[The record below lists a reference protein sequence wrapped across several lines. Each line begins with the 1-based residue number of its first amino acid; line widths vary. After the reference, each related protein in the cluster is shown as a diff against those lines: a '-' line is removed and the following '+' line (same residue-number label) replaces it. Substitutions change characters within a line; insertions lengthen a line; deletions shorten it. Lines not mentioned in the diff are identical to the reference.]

1 MINFKKALPRR
12 TFLRGS
18 GVAVAVPFLDAMVP
32 SMTALAQ
39 TAANRPPRAGFVYV
53 PHGMIMTDET
63 NWWTPTTTGSNFEL
77 TRTLEPLARHHD
89 KLTIVSNLMGADTSG
104 QHTGAPTAWL
114 TDTIPKKT
122 QGADMAAG
130 ISIDQVIAQQIGQD
144 SIFPSMQ
151 LAIEDIGALV
161 GACDFGYSCA
171 YLDTLSYSSP
181 TNPLPMQINPRIVFE
196 QMFGGTGTAEQRFA
210 RMQENRSI
218 LDSIMDETNTVAKNL
233 SAQDKTRVDDFLENI
248 RQVERRIQNSESRN
262 DELSAS
268 APTSPVGIPESY
280 EEHVGVMFDL
290 LHVAYQADITRVFT
304 FMMARD
310 LSHLSYPEIGV
321 VDPHH
326 AISHHQNSEE
336 TMEKHFR
343 VNYYHLQQFT
353 KFVDKLADTPDG
365 DGSILD
371 NTMLMYGSGMSNG
384 NAHVKLR
391 LPTAIVSGLVEG
403 NRHIQPEDMTQT
415 IGDLHIDIAKAM
427 GVHVESHG
435 RSRINGT
442 VGLV

>member
-1 MINFKKALPRR
+1 MINFKKSMQRR
-12 TFLRGS
+12 TFLRGT
-18 GVAVAVPFLDAMVP
+18 GVAIAVPFLDAMVP

-39 TAANRPPRAGFVYV
+39 TAANRPRRAGFVYV

-63 NWWTPTTTGSNFEL
+63 DWWTPTTVGSNFEL
-77 TRTLEPLARHHD
+77 TRTLEPLKVHHD
-89 KLTIVSNLMGADTSG
+89 KLTIVSNLMGAANVG

-114 TDTIPKKT
+114 TDTLPKKT
-122 QGADMAAG
+122 QGVDMEAG
-130 ISIDQVIAQQIGQD
+130 ISIDQVIAREIGQD

-210 RMQENRSI
+210 RMQQNRSI
-218 LDSIMDETNTVAKNL
+218 LDSVLEETSKVGKTL
-233 SAQDKTRVDDFLENI
+233 SARDKNRVDDFLENI
-248 RQVERRIQNSESRN
+248 RQVERRIQNAESRT
-262 DELSAS
+262 DELTAS
-268 APTSPVGIPESY
+268 APASPVGIPDSY
-280 EEHVGVMFDL
+280 EEHVAVMFDL

-310 LSHLSYPEIGV
+310 LSHISYPQ
-321 VDPHH
+321 VDVAEPHH
-326 AISHHQNSEE
+326 AVSHHQDSEE

-343 VNYYHLQQFT
+343 VNHYHMQQFA
-353 KFVDKLADTPDG
+353 KFVDKLAATPDG
-365 DGSILD
+365 DGSLLD
-371 NTMLMYGSGMSNG
+371 NTLLMYGSGMSNG
-384 NAHVKLR
+384 NQHVKLR
-391 LPTAIVSGLVEG
+391 LPTAIVSGLIKG

-415 IGDLHIDIAKAM
+415 IGDLHVDIAKQM
-427 GVHVESHG
+427 GIYLESHG
-435 RSRINGT
+435 RSNGGT
-442 VGLV
+442 VGLS